1 MKIYYLSFLKVRRN
15 VAALLVLVG
24 VAMAFTG
31 VLLANRPGPQSAAVT
46 EKPAAPQPA
55 AETPGSPAPAA
66 KSPAAPAPAVKPG
79 AAADAPAKGG
89 KRYAIYKV
97 KTDRK
102 VAALT
107 FDISWG
113 TQVPGPIMDTLKKYN
128 VKSTFFL
135 SGPWAEKY
143 PEFPRRLVKEGHE
156 IASHGNRH
164 IDLDRESRE
173 TVKNE
178 IMAAHKSI
186 KEVTGVDPKLI
197 RTPNGAWDNMV
208 LEVADGLGYKVIQ
221 WSADSLDWKKPG
233 VDAIVK
239 RVLDKVHPGAI
250 ILMHASDT
258 CLQTP
263 EALPR
268 VLEGLKARGYDLVT
282 VSKLLQEGP
291 STID

>member
-1 MKIYYLSFLKVRRN
+1 MQVYFFNFKKARRN
-15 VAALLVLVG
+15 LVL
-24 VAMAFTG
+24 AS
-31 VLLANRPGPQSAAVT
+31 VLAGLGLVFAGLILTDSPRPVST
-46 EKPAAPQPA
+46 KP
-55 AETPGSPAPAA
+55 
-66 KSPAAPAPAVKPG
+66 KPH
-79 AAADAPAKGG
+79 
-89 KRYAIYKV
+89 AIYKV

-113 TQVPGPIMDTLKKYN
+113 TKVPGPVMDTLKKYD

-135 SGPWAEKY
+135 SGPWVVKY
-143 PEFPRRLVKEGHE
+143 PEFARRLAQEGHE
-156 IASHGNRH
+156 IGSHGNRH

-173 TVKNE
+173 TVREE
-178 IMAAHKSI
+178 IMAAHRLI
-186 KEVTGVDPKLI
+186 KEVTGVDPSLI
-197 RTPNGAWDNMV
+197 RTPNGAWNEMV
-208 LEVADGLGYKVIQ
+208 LEVADRLGYRVIQ

-239 RVLDKVHPGAI
+239 RVLEKVHPGAI

-268 VLEGLKARGYDLVT
+268 VIEGLKARGYELVT
-282 VSKLLQEGP
+282 VSKLLEEGP
-291 STID
+291 GVID

>member
-1 MKIYYLSFLKVRRN
+1 MRVYFLDFKKIRRCL
-15 VAALLVLVG
+15 AFAPVL
-24 VAMAFTG
+24 
-31 VLLANRPGPQSAAVT
+31 AAVGLVFAGLMLAGDVR
-46 EKPAAPQPA
+46 PV
-55 AETPGSPAPAA
+55 S
-66 KSPAAPAPAVKPG
+66 SVKPK
-79 AAADAPAKGG
+79 PH
-89 KRYAIYKV
+89 AIYKV

-113 TQVPGPIMDTLKKYN
+113 TKVPGPVMDTLKKYN

-135 SGPWAEKY
+135 SGPWAAKY

-173 TVKNE
+173 TVRDE
-178 IMAAHKSI
+178 IMAAHRSI
-186 KEVTGVDPKLI
+186 KEVTGVEPNLI
-197 RTPNGAWDNMV
+197 RTPNGAFNDMV
-208 LEVADGLGYKVIQ
+208 LEVADQLGYRVIQ

-233 VDAIVK
+233 VDSIVQ
-239 RVLDKVHPGAI
+239 RVMDKVHPGAI

-268 VLEGLKARGYDLVT
+268 VIEGLKARGYELVT
-282 VSKLLQEGP
+282 VSKLLEEGP
-291 STID
+291 GVVD